1 MDHELRQVLDGVAHN
16 RPTVPV
22 GASALV
28 LHEARLHADDGAASR
43 AYAHAFAVASG
54 HAPPGGDADH
64 LLAETAEGLW
74 KWERH
79 GEFTTWTV
87 VLPGTFEPSAP
98 VRAPAML
105 ADAPGERFVAAAVFV
120 SPDAP
125 SDDALDRAL
134 GAETP
139 ENERAGSTISGGL
152 ASVWTAFRIGGDGWT
167 RFLFADRGLN
177 RFRRGRVVR
186 RLLEIEMYRIAA
198 LLAFPLAKRTW
209 REIDA
214 LELKVGAAIAREDR
228 PEGEVLDEL
237 IDASRAIERMAY
249 ETAFRFG
256 AAAAYSRLVDQRLVE
271 FREARIEGLQRLST
285 FLARRFAPA
294 MDTCAATRARLET
307 LAKRVER
314 AAGMIRTRVDLTR
327 AAQNQRLLGSMDDNA
342 RAQLRLQKAVE
353 GFSVAAISY
362 YAYSLLA
369 KALAPGAHA
378 LGESREVV
386 FNAALVV
393 AVVSGVWASSH
404 RVRKHL

>member
-1 MDHELRQVLDGVAHN
+1 MDHELRQVLAGVAHN

-54 HAPPGGDADH
+54 HAPPGADADH
-64 LLAETAEGLW
+64 LLVETAEGLW

-79 GEFTTWTV
+79 GEFNTWTV
-87 VLPGTFEPSAP
+87 VLTGTFDPSAP

-120 SPDAP
+120 APDAP

-152 ASVWTAFRIGGDGWT
+152 ASVWTAFRIGADGWT

-177 RFRRGRVVR
+177 PFRRGRVVR
-186 RLLEIEMYRIAA
+186 RLLEIEVYRLAA

-214 LELKVGAAIAREDR
+214 LELKVGAAIALEAR
-228 PEGEVLDEL
+228 PAGEVLDDL
-237 IDASRAIERMAY
+237 IDASRAIERTAY

-256 AAAAYSRLVDQRLVE
+256 AAAAYGRLVDQRLVE
-271 FREARIEGLQRLST
+271 VREARIEGLQRLST

-294 MDTCAATRARLET
+294 LDTCAATQARLET

-314 AAGMIRTRVDLTR
+314 AAGMLRTRVDLTR

-342 RAQLRLQKAVE
+342 RAQLRLQKAIE

-378 LGESREVV
+378 LGEAREVV
-386 FNAALVV
+386 FNAVLVV